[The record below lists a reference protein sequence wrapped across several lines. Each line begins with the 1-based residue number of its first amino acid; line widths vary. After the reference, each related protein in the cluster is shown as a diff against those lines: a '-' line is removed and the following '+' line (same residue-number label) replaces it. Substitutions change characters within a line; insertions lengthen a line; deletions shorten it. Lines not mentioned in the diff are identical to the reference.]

1 MKEGLYM
8 TCTTNLSATEVE
20 QYLNLIPISALIYN
34 RRHKLRNLNNV
45 AQQAFKKNPK
55 FLSPE
60 KMDIFLDEVFR
71 DGIPKTQIVEIEQ
84 SQYYYYFV
92 PVIDDKNAVL
102 EVIVYFD
109 TNIPIQK
116 NYEIYKEE
124 SEDLKALFESSYD
137 VLYVSDNKG
146 NTLRVSS
153 ACKYIWGETAEN
165 LVGRNVIELEKQGVY
180 TPSITRLVLEK
191 GEKISAIQTTKNNR
205 RLLVIG
211 TPIKDSNGNIIRVA
225 NASRDITEVELLQE
239 EIEQMKS
246 VVEDYQLE
254 IAQLQHAINDEHRII
269 YQGQTMDPYLDLAKR
284 VAKVDAT
291 LLILGESGVG
301 KDAFANYI
309 HQISSRREK
318 PLVKINCG
326 AIPESLL
333 EYELFG
339 YEKGAFPGATEGK
352 IGLFEFANNGTVL
365 FEEIAEIPYNLQV
378 KLLRVLQE
386 YEINRIGST
395 KPIPINVR
403 MIASTNQNLLEAV
416 KEGKFREDLYYRLNV
431 IPITLPP
438 LRERK
443 EDILPLANFFISQFN
458 KKYRTNNYLSPQV
471 ATALESYSWPGNIRE
486 LKNLI
491 ERLIVISEKDE
502 ILHELLNL
510 LPNPEGKSDNM
521 VQVHEIIPLKECV
534 ELAEKNLLQLASL
547 KYKSTTEIAKV
558 LKVNQSTISRKISKL
573 NIQ

>member
-8 TCTTNLSATEVE
+8 TFTTNLSTIEVE

-34 RRHKLRNLNNV
+34 RRHKLRNLNNI

-71 DGIPKTQIVEIEQ
+71 NAIPKTQIVEIEQ

-92 PVIDDKNAVL
+92 PVINDKNAVL

-124 SEDLKALFESSYD
+124 SEDLKALFDSSYD

-246 VVEDYQLE
+246 IVEDYQLE
-254 IAQLQHAINDEHRII
+254 IAQLQHAINDERRII

-352 IGLFEFANNGTVL
+352 VGLFEFANNGTVL
-365 FEEIAEIPYNLQV
+365 LEEIAEIPYNLQV

-403 MIASTNQNLLEAV
+403 MIASTNINLLEAV

-458 KKYRTNNYLSPQV
+458 KKYKTNNYLSPQV
-471 ATALESYSWPGNIRE
+471 ATTLESYSWPGNIRE

-510 LPNPEGKSDNM
+510 LPNSESKSEDI
-521 VQVHEIIPLKECV
+521 VQVHEIIPLKECI

-573 NIQ
+573 NTQ

>member
-1 MKEGLYM
+1 MYM
-8 TCTTNLSATEVE
+8 LNSISNLSTTEIE
-20 QYLNLIPISALIYN
+20 KHLNLIPISVLIFN
-34 RRHKLRNLNNV
+34 RHHKLKHLNNV
-45 AQQAFKKNPK
+45 AQQALKKNPK
-55 FLSPE
+55 FITPE

-71 DGIPKTQIVEIEQ
+71 KASPITQLIEIEQ
-84 SQYYYYFV
+84 SQYRYYYV
-92 PVIDDKNAVL
+92 PLKNDKSEVL

-116 NYEIYKEE
+116 DYEIYKEE

-153 ACKYIWGETAEN
+153 ACKYFWGETADN
-165 LVGRNVIELEKQGVY
+165 LIGRNVIDLEKQGVY

-191 GEKISAIQTTKNNR
+191 GEKISAIQTTKKNR

-211 TPIKDSNGNIIRVA
+211 TPIKDDNGNIIRVV
-225 NASRDITEVELLQE
+225 NASRDITEIELLQE

-246 VVEDYQLE
+246 LVEDYQLE
-254 IAQLQHAINDEHRII
+254 IAQLQQTINDERKNI
-269 YQGQTMDPYLDLAKR
+269 YQGKTMEPYLDLAKR

-301 KDAFANYI
+301 KEDFANYI
-309 HQISSRREK
+309 HELSNRRDK
-318 PLVKINCG
+318 PFIKINCG

-339 YEKGAFPGATEGK
+339 YEKGAFPAATEGK

-365 FEEIAEIPYNLQV
+365 LDEIAEIPYTLQV

-386 YEINRIGST
+386 QEINRIGST
-395 KPIPINVR
+395 KPISINVR
-403 MIASTNQNLLEAV
+403 IIASTNKNLLEAV
-416 KEGKFREDLYYRLNV
+416 KVGQFRADLYYRLNV

-458 KKYRTNNYLSPQV
+458 QKYGTNKHLSPQI
-471 ATALESYSWPGNIRE
+471 ATTLESYNWPGNVRE

-491 ERLIVISEKDE
+491 ERLIVMSEKEE
-502 ILHELLNL
+502 ISHELLNL
-510 LPNPEGKSDNM
+510 LPNSESKSEKV
-521 VQVHEIIPLKECV
+521 VQVHEIIPLKECI
-534 ELAEKNLLQLASL
+534 ELAEKNLLKLASL
-547 KYKSTTEIAKV
+547 KFRSTTEIAKA
-558 LKVNQSTISRKISKL
+558 LEVNQSTISRKISKL
-573 NIQ
+573 NIEIK

>member
-1 MKEGLYM
+1 MLNSISK
-8 TCTTNLSATEVE
+8 LSSIEIET
-20 QYLNLIPISALIYN
+20 YLNLIPFSVLIFN
-34 RRHKLRNLNNV
+34 KHHKLKHLNYV
-45 AQQAFKKNPK
+45 AQEAFQKNPK
-55 FLSPE
+55 FLNPE
-60 KMDIFLDEVFR
+60 KLDIFLDDVFR
-71 DGIPKTQIVEIEQ
+71 KATPQTQTVEVEQ
-84 SQYYYYFV
+84 AHYHYYYV
-92 PVIDDKNAVL
+92 PVKKDENEVS

-109 TNIPIQK
+109 TNNPIQK
-116 NYEIYKEE
+116 DYEIFKEE
-124 SEDLKALFESSYD
+124 SRDLKALFESSYD

-153 ACKYIWGETAEN
+153 SCRYFWGESAEN
-165 LVGRNVIELEKQGVY
+165 LIGRNVMDLEKQGVY

-191 GEKISAIQTTKNNR
+191 GEKISAIQTTKKNR

-211 TPIKDSNGNIIRVA
+211 APIKDEDGNIIRVV
-225 NASRDITEVELLQE
+225 NASRDITEIELLQQ

-246 VVEDYQLE
+246 LVEDYQLE
-254 IAQLQHAINDEHRII
+254 IAQLQQSINDERKII
-269 YQGQTMDPYLDLAKR
+269 YQGKTMEPYLDLAKR
-284 VAKVDAT
+284 VARVDAT

-301 KDAFANYI
+301 KEDYANYI
-309 HQISSRREK
+309 HELSNRRDK
-318 PLVKINCG
+318 PFIKINCG
-326 AIPESLL
+326 AIPENLL

-365 FEEIAEIPYNLQV
+365 LDEIAEIPYALQV

-386 YEINRIGST
+386 HEINRIGST

-403 MIASTNQNLLEAV
+403 IIASTNKNLFESV
-416 KEGKFREDLYYRLNV
+416 KKGLFREDLYYRLNV

-458 KKYRTNNYLSPQV
+458 HKYGTNKQLSQQI
-471 ATALESYSWPGNIRE
+471 ANALESYNWPGNVRE

-491 ERLIVISEKDE
+491 ERLIVISEHEE
-502 ILHELLNL
+502 ISNELLIL
-510 LPNPEGKSDNM
+510 LPSSEGNSEDI
-521 VQVHEIIPLKECV
+521 VEVHEIVPLKKCI
-534 ELAEKNLLQLASL
+534 ELAEKSLLKLASL

-558 LKVNQSTISRKISKL
+558 LEVNQSTISRKLSKL
-573 NIQ
+573 NMAIK

>member
-1 MKEGLYM
+1 MLNSFS
-8 TCTTNLSATEVE
+8 NLSTTEIE
-20 QYLNLIPISALIYN
+20 KYLNLIPISALIYN
-34 RRHKLRNLNNV
+34 RHHKLKYLNNA

-60 KMDIFLDEVFR
+60 KMEIFLDEVFR
-71 DGIPKTQIVEIEQ
+71 KTTPMTQIIRIEQ
-84 SQYYYYFV
+84 SHYHYYYV
-92 PVIDDKNAVL
+92 PVITDNGEVL

-116 NYEIYKEE
+116 DYEIYKEE

-153 ACKYIWGETAEN
+153 ACKYFWGETAEN
-165 LVGRNVIELEKQGVY
+165 LVGRNVIDLEKQGVY

-191 GEKISAIQTTKNNR
+191 GEKISAIQTTKKNR

-211 TPIKDSNGNIIRVA
+211 TPIKDDNGNVIRVV
-225 NASRDITEVELLQE
+225 NASRDITEIELLQG

-246 VVEDYQLE
+246 LVEDYQLE
-254 IAQLQHAINDEHRII
+254 IAQLQQTINDERKII
-269 YQGQTMDPYLDLAKR
+269 YQGKTMEPYLDLAKR

-301 KDAFANYI
+301 KENFANYI
-309 HQISSRREK
+309 HELSNRREK
-318 PLVKINCG
+318 PFIKINCG
-326 AIPESLL
+326 AIPDNLL

-365 FEEIAEIPYNLQV
+365 LDEIGEIPYTLQV

-386 YEINRIGST
+386 HEINRIGST

-403 MIASTNQNLLEAV
+403 IIASTNKNLLEAV
-416 KEGKFREDLYYRLNV
+416 KEGNFREDLYYRLNV

-458 KKYRTNNYLSPQV
+458 QKYKTNKHLSSQI
-471 ATALESYSWPGNIRE
+471 ATTLESYNWPGNVRE

-491 ERLIVISEKDE
+491 ERLIIMSEKDE
-502 ILHELLNL
+502 ISHELINL
-510 LPNPEGKSDNM
+510 LPNSESKSENI
-521 VQVHEIIPLKECV
+521 VQVHEIIPLKECIK
-534 ELAEKNLLQLASL
+534 LAEKNLLKLVSQ
-547 KYKSTTEIAKV
+547 KYRSTTEIAKV
-558 LKVNQSTISRKISKL
+558 LEVNQSTVSRKISKL
-573 NIQ
+573 NIVIK